1 MNDFEKILEETE
13 KAVRLEY
20 NLLSAHEPVERRDI
34 FVERLHG
41 ALCVLVTVNLVLN
54 QDNPEGL
61 KAASEKITELMH
73 ILTDETYENYWEE
86 ARNESVFNNE
96 G

>member
-1 MNDFEKILEETE
+1 MSDMDKILAETE

-20 NLLSAHEPVERRDI
+20 NLLSAHDPEERRDI

-41 ALCVLVTVNLVLN
+41 AHCVLVTVNLVLN
-54 QDNPEGL
+54 QEDPEGR
-61 KAASEKITELMH
+61 KAASEKIKELMH

-86 ARNESVFNNE
+86 ARNYVEH
-96 G
+96 

>member
-1 MNDFEKILEETE
+1 MNDFDKILRETE

-20 NLLSAHEPVERRDI
+20 NMLSAHEPAERKGI
-34 FVERLHG
+34 FIERLHG

-54 QDNPEGL
+54 QDNAEEL
-61 KAASEKITELMH
+61 KACSQKITELMH

-86 ARNESVFNNE
+86 ARNEH
-96 G
+96 